1 MMRRTG
7 NGKHVGMMMMEMQWI
22 LLGVAHVIAGFI
34 LVVKTKVL
42 AIALMV

>member
-7 NGKHVGMMMMEMQWI
+7 NGKHVGMMMEMQWI
-22 LLGVAHVIAGFI
+22 LLGVTHVIAGFI

-42 AIALMV
+42 AIGLMV